1 MAIKGLSKLV
11 VGKYAYDESVV
22 TYTNPQVVQ
31 KMVEYSL
38 TLNQSENNPLYADN
52 AEAENDKGTFQNG
65 ELSITT
71 DDLTQEVSVM
81 ILGTKENDE
90 VTYEQSKKVKEQVY
104 DDTMNPPD
112 LGVGFIE
119 LHQNKG
125 VDKYR
130 AIFLHKVF
138 FNVPEQAATTK
149 GEQVEWQTPTI
160 TGTVQR
166 SEGSDANGKHP
177 WMTDAWFDSEED
189 ALSYLL
195 FKCGKAVSELRLKK
209 VSENK

>member
-11 VGKYAYDESVV
+11 VGKYAYDESTVK
-22 TYTNPQVVQ
+22 YTEPQAVQ

-38 TLNQSENNPLYADN
+38 TLNQSKNNPLYADN
-52 AEAENDKGTFQNG
+52 GEAENDKGTFQNG

-81 ILGTKENDE
+81 ILGTNENEE
-90 VTYEQSKKVKEQVY
+90 VTYDTDKTVTEQVY
-104 DDTMNPPD
+104 DDSMNPPD

-160 TGTVQR
+160 TGVVQR
-166 SEGSDANGKHP
+166 SEASDDNGRHP
-177 WMTDAWFDSEED
+177 WMTDAWFDSEDD
-189 ALSYLL
+189 ALAYLM
-195 FKCGKAVSELRLKK
+195 FKCGKAVPAKN
-209 VSENK
+209 VGG

>member
-11 VGKYAYDESVV
+11 VGKYAYDESTVK
-22 TYTNPQVVQ
+22 YTEPQAVQ

-52 AEAENDKGTFQNG
+52 GEAENDKGAFQNG

-81 ILGTKENDE
+81 ILGTKENEE
-90 VTYEQSKKVKEQVY
+90 VTYDTNKTVTEQVY
-104 DDTMNPPD
+104 DDSMNPPD

-195 FKCGKAVSELRLKK
+195 FKCGKAVSDLSLKK

>member
-11 VGKYAYDESVV
+11 IGKYAYDESTVK
-22 TYTNPQVVQ
+22 YTEPQAVQ

-52 AEAENDKGTFQNG
+52 GEAENDKGTFQNG

-81 ILGTKENDE
+81 ILGTNENEE
-90 VTYEQSKKVKEQVY
+90 VTYDTSKTVTEQVY
-104 DDTMNPPD
+104 DDSMNPPD

-160 TGTVQR
+160 TGVVQR
-166 SEGSDANGKHP
+166 SEASDDNGRHP
-177 WMTDAWFDSEED
+177 WMTDAWFDSEDD
-189 ALSYLL
+189 ALAYLM
-195 FKCGKAVSELRLKK
+195 FKCGKAVSA
-209 VSENK
+209 

>member
-1 MAIKGLSKLV
+1 MAIKGLSKFV
-11 VGKYAYDESVV
+11 IGKYAFDESVV
-22 TYTNPQVVQ
+22 KYTNPTVVQ

-65 ELSITT
+65 ELTIGT
-71 DDLTQEVSVM
+71 DDLTQESSKL
-81 ILGTKENDE
+81 ILGTKENSE
-90 VTYEQSKKVKEQVY
+90 VTYATGKTATEQVY

-119 LHQNKG
+119 WHQNNG

-138 FNVPEQAATTK
+138 FNVPEQGATTK

-166 SEGSDANGKHP
+166 SEGVDEKGKHP
-177 WMTDAWFDSEED
+177 WMTDAWFESEDE
-189 ALSYLL
+189 ALTYLK
-195 FKCGKAVSELRLKK
+195 FKCGQAVT
-209 VSENK
+209 

>member
-11 VGKYAYDESVV
+11 VGKYAYDESTVK
-22 TYTNPQVVQ
+22 YTEPQAVQ

-81 ILGTKENDE
+81 ILGTKENEE
-90 VTYEQSKKVKEQVY
+90 VTYDTSKTVTEQVY
-104 DDTMNPPD
+104 DDSMNPPD

-149 GEQVEWQTPTI
+149 GEQVEWQTPTT
-160 TGTVQR
+160 TGGVQR
-166 SEGSDANGKHP
+166 SEGSGEKGRNS
-177 WMTDAWFDSEED
+177 WVTDAWFD
-189 ALSYLL
+189 
-195 FKCGKAVSELRLKK
+195 R
-209 VSENK
+209 

>member
-11 VGKYAYDESVV
+11 VGKYAYDESTVK
-22 TYTNPQVVQ
+22 YTEPQAVQ

-38 TLNQSENNPLYADN
+38 ALNQSENNPLYADN
-52 AEAENDKGTFQNG
+52 GEAENDKGTFQNG

-81 ILGTKENDE
+81 ILGTKENEE
-90 VTYEQSKKVKEQVY
+90 VTYDTSKTVTEQVY
-104 DDTMNPPD
+104 DDSMNPPD

-160 TGTVQR
+160 TGVVQR
-166 SEGSDANGKHP
+166 SEASDANGRHP
-177 WMTDAWFDSEED
+177 WMTDAWFDSEDD
-189 ALSYLL
+189 ALAYLM
-195 FKCGKAVSELRLKK
+195 FKCGKAVSD
-209 VSENK
+209 

>member
-11 VGKYAYDESVV
+11 VGKYAYDESTVK
-22 TYTNPQVVQ
+22 YTEPQAVQ

-38 TLNQSENNPLYADN
+38 ALNQSENNPLYADN
-52 AEAENDKGTFQNG
+52 GEAENDKGTFQNG

-81 ILGTKENDE
+81 ILGTKENEE
-90 VTYEQSKKVKEQVY
+90 VTYDTSKTVTEQVY
-104 DDTMNPPD
+104 DDSMNPPD

-160 TGTVQR
+160 TGVVQR
-166 SEGSDANGKHP
+166 SEASDDNGRHP
-177 WMTDAWFDSEED
+177 WMTDAWFDSEDD
-189 ALSYLL
+189 ALAYLM
-195 FKCGKAVSELRLKK
+195 FKCGKAVSEEG
-209 VSENK
+209 VGG

>member
-1 MAIKGLSKLV
+1 MAIKGLSKFV
-11 VGKYAYDESVV
+11 VGKYVFDESVV
-22 TYTNPQVVQ
+22 KYTEPTVVQ

-52 AEAENDKGTFQNG
+52 QEAENDKGTFKNG
-65 ELSITT
+65 ELSLGT
-71 DDLTQEVSVM
+71 DDLTQESSKL
-81 ILGTKENDE
+81 ILGTKENTE
-90 VTYEQSKKVKEQVY
+90 VTYATGKKATEQVY
-104 DDTMNPPD
+104 DDTMTPPD

-195 FKCGKAVSELRLKK
+195 FKCGKAVSKLSLKK